1 MSCIFTD
8 SSMQK
13 INPIALLFIGLVL
26 LVLSFLLNISL
37 GSVSISSSDIVQG
50 IFMGDW
56 VKASWQQIIL
66 NYRIPKALV
75 AVLAGV
81 GLSIS
86 GLQMQTFFR
95 NPLAGPFVL
104 GISSGA
110 GLGVAVLMLAGSA
123 VGIVAFGNTINPW
136 AIALAGSIGSG
147 IVLVTV
153 SLVAWKV
160 KDSMTLLIVGLMFGS
175 AVSAIVSVLSYFSGA
190 EELKLFAIWSMGSLG
205 GLVWNQVW
213 VLLIV
218 CLIGIL
224 PVIASVKSYNGML
237 LGESYAKSMGI
248 NPDRLRWLMIIST
261 GLLAGCVT
269 AFCGPIAFIGIAVP
283 HLARMVWRTSD
294 HRILF
299 PATALIGAILLLLCD
314 AVAQLPGSSQTL
326 PINAVTSLVG
336 APIVISLVLRKNF
349 SKEF

>member
-1 MSCIFTD
+1 MKKNNQI
-8 SSMQK
+8 
-13 INPIALLFIGLVL
+13 ILLSAAIIL
-26 LVLSFLLNISL
+26 LVLSFLLNVSL
-37 GSVSISSSDIVQG
+37 GSVSIVTSEILKGVFTG
-50 IFMGDW
+50 EW
-56 VKASWQQIIL
+56 VKESREQIIL
-66 NYRIPKALV
+66 NYRFPKALV
-75 AVLAGV
+75 AILAGI

-110 GLGVAVLMLAGSA
+110 GLGVAILMLASS
-123 VGIVAFGNTINPW
+123 AFGLSAFGGTISPW
-136 AIALAGSIGSG
+136 AIAIAGIIGAGLVLA
-147 IVLVTV
+147 TV

-160 KDSMTLLIVGLMFGS
+160 RDSMTLLIVGLMFGS
-175 AVSAIVSVLSYFSGA
+175 AVSAIISVLSYFSGA
-190 EELKLFAIWSMGSLG
+190 EALKLFTIWSMGSLG
-205 GLVWNQVW
+205 GLVWEQVW
-213 VLLIV
+213 VLLLVIMLG
-218 CLIGIL
+218 LI
-224 PVIASVKSYNGML
+224 PVIVSVKSYNGML

-261 GLLAGCVT
+261 GLLAGSVT

-283 HLARMVWRTSD
+283 HLARMVWKTSD

-299 PATALIGAILLLLCD
+299 PASSLLGASLLLLCD
-314 AVAQLPGSSQTL
+314 AVGQLPGSAQTL

>member
-1 MSCIFTD
+1 MKETRSILLL
-8 SSMQK
+8 SV
-13 INPIALLFIGLVL
+13 ALIL

-37 GSVSISSSDIVQG
+37 GSVSITSGEILNG
-50 IFMGDW
+50 IFTGEW
-56 VKASWQQIIL
+56 AKASREQIIL
-66 NYRIPKALV
+66 NYRLPKALV
-75 AVLAGV
+75 AILAGI

-110 GLGVAVLMLAGSA
+110 GLGVAILMLAGSA
-123 VGIVAFGNTINPW
+123 FGLVAFGGAINPW
-136 AIALAGSIGSG
+136 AIAIAGTVGASL
-147 IVLVTV
+147 VLITV

-160 KDSMTLLIVGLMFGS
+160 RDSMTLLIVGLMFGS
-175 AVSAIVSVLSYFSGA
+175 AVSAVISVLSYFSGA
-190 EELKLFAIWSMGSLG
+190 EDLKLFTIWSMGSLG
-205 GLVWNQVW
+205 GLVWDQVW
-213 VLLIV
+213 VL
-218 CLIGIL
+218 IL
-224 PVIASVKSYNGML
+224 VIILGVIPVIASVKSYNGML

-248 NPDRLRWLMIIST
+248 NPDRLRWLMILST
-261 GLLAGCVT
+261 GLLAGCIT

-283 HLARMVWRTSD
+283 HVARMIWRTSD
-294 HRILF
+294 HRVLF
-299 PATALIGAILLLLCD
+299 PATAILGAILLLLCD
-314 AVAQLPGSSQTL
+314 VVAQMPGSAQTL

>member
-1 MSCIFTD
+1 
-8 SSMQK
+8 MQR
-13 INPIALLFIGLVL
+13 NNSFLLLSVALIL
-26 LVLSFLLNISL
+26 LVLSFLLNVSL
-37 GSVSISSSDIVQG
+37 GSVSISPNEILNGVFTG
-50 IFMGDW
+50 EW
-56 VKASWQQIIL
+56 VKASREQIIL

-75 AVLAGV
+75 AILAGI

-110 GLGVAVLMLAGSA
+110 GLGVAILMLAGSA
-123 VGIVAFGNTINPW
+123 FGLVAFGGAINPW
-136 AIALAGSIGSG
+136 AIAIAGTLGAG
-147 IVLVTV
+147 LVLVTV

-160 KDSMTLLIVGLMFGS
+160 RDSMTLLIVGLMFGS
-175 AVSAIVSVLSYFSGA
+175 AVSAIISVLSYFSGA
-190 EELKLFAIWSMGSLG
+190 EALKLFTIWSMGSLG
-205 GLVWNQVW
+205 GLVWDQVRI
-213 VLLIV
+213 LILV
-218 CLIGIL
+218 ITIGVI

-248 NPDRLRWLMIIST
+248 NPDRLRWLMILST
-261 GLLAGCVT
+261 GLLAGCIT

-283 HLARMVWRTSD
+283 HVTRMIWRTSD
-294 HRILF
+294 HRLLF
-299 PATALIGAILLLLCD
+299 PASAILGAILLLLCD
-314 AVAQLPGSSQTL
+314 AVAQLPGSAQTL

-336 APIVISLVLRKNF
+336 APIVISLVLKKNF

>member
-1 MSCIFTD
+1 
-8 SSMQK
+8 MQK
-13 INPIALLFIGLVL
+13 NKTILLLMLGIALLL
-26 LVLSFLLNISL
+26 LSFLLNISL
-37 GSVSISSSDIVQG
+37 GSVSIPTLDILQG
-50 IFMGDW
+50 LVSGDW
-56 VKASWQQIIL
+56 QRASWHQIIV

-75 AVLAGV
+75 AIIAGV

-95 NPLAGPFVL
+95 NPLAGPYVL

-110 GLGVAVLMLAGSA
+110 GLGVAILMLAGSA
-123 VGIVAFGNTINPW
+123 FGAIAFGSIVNPW
-136 AIALAGSIGSG
+136 AIAIAGTLGAAL
-147 IVLVTV
+147 VLVTV
-153 SLVAWKV
+153 SVVAWKV

-175 AVSAIVSVLSYFSGA
+175 AVSSIIAVLSYFSGA
-190 EELKLFAIWSMGSLG
+190 EELKLFTIWSMGSLG

-218 CLIGIL
+218 CVLGIV
-224 PVIASVKSYNGML
+224 PVIAAVKSYNGML

-248 NPDRLRWLMIIST
+248 NPNRLRWLMILST
-261 GLLAGCVT
+261 GLLAGCIT

-283 HLARMVWRTSD
+283 HVARMIWRTSD
-294 HRILF
+294 HRVLF
-299 PATALIGAILLLLCD
+299 PATAIIGAILLLLCD
-314 AVAQLPGSSQTL
+314 VLAQLPGSAQTL

>member
-1 MSCIFTD
+1 MSCIFINN
-8 SSMQK
+8 SMRK
-13 INPIALLFIGLVL
+13 NSPILLLSAALVL
-26 LVLSFLLNISL
+26 LLFSFLLNVSL
-37 GSVSISSSDIVQG
+37 GSVSISPNEILSG
-50 IFMGDW
+50 IFTGDW
-56 VKASWQQIIL
+56 IKESREQIIM
-66 NYRIPKALV
+66 NYRLPKALV
-75 AVLAGV
+75 AILAGI

-110 GLGVAVLMLAGSA
+110 GLGVAILMLAGSA
-123 VGIVAFGNTINPW
+123 FGLSAFGAVINPW
-136 AIALAGSIGSG
+136 EIAIAGTLGASL
-147 IVLVTV
+147 VLLTV

-175 AVSAIVSVLSYFSGA
+175 AVSAIISVLSYFSGA
-190 EELKLFAIWSMGSLG
+190 EALKLFTMWSMGSLG
-205 GLVWNQVW
+205 GLVWDQVW
-213 VLLIV
+213 ILGLVIF
-218 CLIGIL
+218 IGVI
-224 PVIASVKSYNGML
+224 PVIASIKSYNGML

-248 NPDRLRWLMIIST
+248 NPDRLRWLMILST
-261 GLLAGCVT
+261 GLLAGSVT

-283 HLARMVWRTSD
+283 HLARMVWKTSD

-299 PATALIGAILLLLCD
+299 PASALIGGSLLLLCD
-314 AVAQLPGSSQTL
+314 AVGQLPGSAQTL

>member
-1 MSCIFTD
+1 MK
-8 SSMQK
+8 K
-13 INPIALLFIGLVL
+13 ISPIILLSGALIL
-26 LVLSFLLNISL
+26 LVFSFLLNVSL
-37 GSVSISSSDIVQG
+37 GSVSISPGEILNG
-50 IFMGDW
+50 IFTGEWD
-56 VKASWQQIIL
+56 KASREQIIL

-75 AVLAGV
+75 AILAGT

-110 GLGVAVLMLAGSA
+110 GLGVAILMLVGSA
-123 VGIVAFGNTINPW
+123 FEVVVFGGTINPW
-136 AIALAGSIGSG
+136 AIAIAGTLGAG
-147 IVLVTV
+147 LVLVTV

-160 KDSMTLLIVGLMFGS
+160 RDSMTLLIVGLMFGS
-175 AVSAIVSVLSYFSGA
+175 AVSAVISVLSYFSGA
-190 EELKLFAIWSMGSLG
+190 EALKLFTIWSMGSLG
-205 GLVWNQVW
+205 GLVWDQVW
-213 VLLIV
+213 VLILVIT
-218 CLIGIL
+218 LGII

-248 NPDRLRWLMIIST
+248 NPDRLRWLMILST
-261 GLLAGCVT
+261 GLLAGCIT

-283 HLARMVWRTSD
+283 HVARMIWRTSD
-294 HRILF
+294 HRVLF
-299 PATALIGAILLLLCD
+299 PATAILGAILLLLCD
-314 AVAQLPGSSQTL
+314 AVAQLPGSAQTL